1 VTAVYPVIT
10 VSRLFLSALLTLPSV
25 LAQPASAQQPPAPIV
40 QPGAPGEA
48 SRRITANQASDL
60 STVTHSETDVRFMRG
75 MMMHHAQA
83 LEMTAL
89 RPTRSSADDLRLLAL
104 RIEISQADEIELMK
118 DWLTARGLAVDDA
131 HAHHGGATAAS
142 DQTASNQTASAQTA
156 SAQTASA
163 QTASDHMRLMPGMLT
178 PAEMARLA
186 RANGVEFERLFLEL
200 MIKHHDGA
208 LVMVRDLFASA
219 DAAQES
225 DVFAF
230 ASEVEADQAAEI
242 GRMAAMLRERQR

>member
-1 VTAVYPVIT
+1 VYSVIV
-10 VSRLFLSALLTLPSV
+10 VSRLLLLSLFAMPSV
-25 LAQPASAQQPPAPIV
+25 LTAQQSPPPIV
-40 QPGAPGEA
+40 QPGAPGEV
-48 SRRITANQASDL
+48 SRRITADQASDL
-60 STVTHSETDVRFMRG
+60 SKVRHTDADAQFMRG

-89 RPTRSSADDLRLLAL
+89 RPTRSNADDLRLLAL
-104 RIEISQADEIELMK
+104 RIEISQADEIAMMK
-118 DWLTARGLAVDDA
+118 DWLKARGLPVDDP
-131 HAHHGGATAAS
+131 HAHHGAAA
-142 DQTASNQTASAQTA
+142 DSAPA
-156 SAQTASA
+156 
-163 QTASDHMRLMPGMLT
+163 ASDHMQLMPGMLT

-186 RANGVEFERLFLEL
+186 GANGVEFERLFLEL

>member
-1 VTAVYPVIT
+1 VCAAMLAV
-10 VSRLFLSALLTLPSV
+10 RAAALPSV
-25 LAQPASAQQPPAPIV
+25 LSAQQAPVQQTPAPIV

-60 STVTHSETDVRFMRG
+60 SKITHTEADAQFMRG

-89 RPTRSSADDLRLLAL
+89 RPTRSRSDDMRLLAL
-104 RIEISQADEIELMK
+104 RIEISQADEIKMMK
-118 DWLTARGLAVDDA
+118 GWLTARGLPADDP
-131 HAHHGGATAAS
+131 HAHHSSGTLVPAPA
-142 DQTASNQTASAQTA
+142 
-156 SAQTASA
+156 
-163 QTASDHMRLMPGMLT
+163 ASDHMTLMPGMLT
-178 PAEMARLA
+178 PAEMTRLA
-186 RANGVEFERLFLEL
+186 DATGVEFERLFLEL